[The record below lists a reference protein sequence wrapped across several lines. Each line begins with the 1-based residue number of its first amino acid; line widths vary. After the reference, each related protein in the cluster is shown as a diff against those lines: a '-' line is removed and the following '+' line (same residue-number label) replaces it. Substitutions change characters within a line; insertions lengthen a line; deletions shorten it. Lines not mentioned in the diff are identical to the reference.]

1 MICGFALL
9 NLRDIQE
16 GSFYRPS
23 VQHYGDLFPP
33 EAELELPELVVHG
46 HCPLMYHLALLRRVV
61 LCHFCKY
68 PPSSCRLLVPHLILC
83 S

>member
-9 NLRDIQE
+9 NLRNIQE

-46 HCPLMYHLALLRRVV
+46 HCP
-61 LCHFCKY
+61 
-68 PPSSCRLLVPHLILC
+68 
-83 S
+83 